1 MTSPPEV
8 AITDLLTGE
17 VRTLVDV
24 NPELKNL
31 QLNPGK
37 RIDVASKY
45 GNHRGHL
52 VLPTNYE
59 PGERFPLI
67 ITLYRDRD
75 GGFLRGGEPGDEY
88 PIQVF
93 AANGFAVL
101 NFEAVYD
108 RNHKPGD
115 FESTM
120 LRWQAPIEGIRLA
133 VAKLTEM
140 GVVDPSRVGITGLS
154 RGSEIVTYAISHTD
168 MFHAAIASDDG
179 GFDPYFF
186 YMGGSSWH
194 KIFSDWGVGG
204 WPEGESSA
212 NWHRLS
218 PALNAEHVDA
228 AFLANAADS
237 EYIGGLQFFTSLQQL
252 GKPVEMFI
260 YPNELHIKNQP
271 KHRYEIYE
279 RNVDWFKFWLKGEED
294 PNSAKAEQYAR
305 WRELRKLQQH
315 NSTKPQASSVPVN

>member
-1 MTSPPEV
+1 
-8 AITDLLTGE
+8 
-17 VRTLVDV
+17 
-24 NPELKNL
+24 
-31 QLNPGK
+31 
-37 RIDVASKY
+37 
-45 GNHRGHL
+45 
-52 VLPTNYE
+52 
-59 PGERFPLI
+59 
-67 ITLYRDRD
+67 
-75 GGFLRGGEPGDEY
+75 
-88 PIQVF
+88 
-93 AANGFAVL
+93 
-101 NFEAVYD
+101 
-108 RNHKPGD
+108 
-115 FESTM
+115 
-120 LRWQAPIEGIRLA
+120 
-133 VAKLTEM
+133 LTEM